1 VTFREKALYHQ
12 IHPAK
17 LATDIGATPISLY
30 LFWQHSLIAALLVT
44 FMPSIIASFIIIQ
57 TANLDRY
64 KNSAFGRYL
73 ARYMTPATQALRFAG
88 LIVMIVGAWYHV
100 WWLIALGLVIVLLAW
115 LRGVI
120 VPSRA

>member
-1 VTFREKALYHQ
+1 VTFQEKALYHQ

-44 FMPSIIASFIIIQ
+44 FVPSIIASLVIIQ
-57 TANLDRY
+57 TVKLDRY

-88 LIVMIVGAWYHV
+88 LIVMILGAWYRL
-100 WWLIALGLVIVLLAW
+100 WWSIALGLLIVVLAW
-115 LRGVI
+115 LRGLI
-120 VPSRA
+120 VPSKA